1 MPKQFTHPT
10 DGRVGGGEGARDV
23 LQPSLSAG
31 LMNAFCLLGSLS
43 VYNSTTCQILVDTH
57 VCARVH
63 AHSRRGKEIETEMK
77 WLLKAKEG
85 SHEIGDA

>member
-23 LQPSLSAG
+23 LQPSLSA
-31 LMNAFCLLGSLS
+31 FCLLGRLS